1 MSSPTVYFSR
11 FCHTLNSLIQ
21 LGMLSFGTLNDLDR
35 LGNDPWLSYTYE
47 PMLRQP
53 GVPDFVPDFR
63 LEEKGSAFLTRHTSG
78 WFTSASSQVESKY

>member
-35 LGNDPWLSYTYE
+35 LGNDPWLSYT
-47 PMLRQP
+47 
-53 GVPDFVPDFR
+53 
-63 LEEKGSAFLTRHTSG
+63 
-78 WFTSASSQVESKY
+78 